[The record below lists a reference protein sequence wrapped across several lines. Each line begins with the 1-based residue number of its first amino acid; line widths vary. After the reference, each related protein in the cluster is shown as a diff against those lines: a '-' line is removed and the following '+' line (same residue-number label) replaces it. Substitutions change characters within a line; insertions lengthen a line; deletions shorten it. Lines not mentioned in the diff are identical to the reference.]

1 MYYVLLL
8 SNCKISTIIK
18 CASLKCKPLI
28 FIWNQQ
34 VNSFSFTCLFYHNWR
49 CSVPLTDI
57 IRQSLPQKHLI
68 LKVLLCETEPDQT
81 IPKIAKHGYNLIYL
95 MKQIQLKHYFLTGYM
110 CLFTIYPYI
119 KLQIMKAAAQFK
131 HSLLTGC
138 LIEVEQQPY
147 LMEPCGSEH
156 ILDLTVLPQRSDRQ
170 VSDLQLDI
178 RRMLCKGQLW
188 HKKQTCTT
196 GTQVKVKSLINND
209 ILFFLVSFRHA
220 KWMFR
225 FSKCNSLNTCKNRYY
240 TSFSGMQC
248 WKQFMTNICLCMDF
262 PTF

>member
-1 MYYVLLL
+1 M
-8 SNCKISTIIK
+8 
-18 CASLKCKPLI
+18 
-28 FIWNQQ
+28 
-34 VNSFSFTCLFYHNWR
+34 NSFSFTCLFYHNWR

-57 IRQSLPQKHLI
+57 IRQFLPQKHLI
-68 LKVLLCETEPDQT
+68 LKVLLCETEPET
-81 IPKIAKHGYNLIYL
+81 IPKIAKHGYSLIYL
-95 MKQIQLKHYFLTGYM
+95 MIWTQLKHYFLWVHVSFYN
-110 CLFTIYPYI
+110 LSL

-196 GTQVKVKSLINND
+196 QVKVNSLINNNF
-209 ILFFLVSFRHA
+209 LFFCEFQ
-220 KWMFR
+220 
-225 FSKCNSLNTCKNRYY
+225 TCKVNV
-240 TSFSGMQC
+240 
-248 WKQFMTNICLCMDF
+248 
-262 PTF
+262 

>member
-1 MYYVLLL
+1 
-8 SNCKISTIIK
+8 
-18 CASLKCKPLI
+18 
-28 FIWNQQ
+28 
-34 VNSFSFTCLFYHNWR
+34 
-49 CSVPLTDI
+49 
-57 IRQSLPQKHLI
+57 
-68 LKVLLCETEPDQT
+68 
-81 IPKIAKHGYNLIYL
+81 
-95 MKQIQLKHYFLTGYM
+95 
-110 CLFTIYPYI
+110 
-119 KLQIMKAAAQFK
+119 MKAAAQFK

-196 GTQVKVKSLINND
+196 GTQVNVKSLINND

-220 KWMFR
+220 KWMFK

-240 TSFSGMQC
+240 TSFPGMQC
-248 WKQFMTNICLCMDF
+248 WKQFFTNICLG
-262 PTF
+262 TFYNLFKQTGLNNLIFCVL

>member
-1 MYYVLLL
+1 
-8 SNCKISTIIK
+8 
-18 CASLKCKPLI
+18 
-28 FIWNQQ
+28 
-34 VNSFSFTCLFYHNWR
+34 
-49 CSVPLTDI
+49 
-57 IRQSLPQKHLI
+57 
-68 LKVLLCETEPDQT
+68 
-81 IPKIAKHGYNLIYL
+81 
-95 MKQIQLKHYFLTGYM
+95 
-110 CLFTIYPYI
+110 
-119 KLQIMKAAAQFK
+119 MKAAAQFK

-196 GTQVKVKSLINND
+196 QVKVNSLINNNFL
-209 ILFFLVSFRHA
+209 LFFWWVSD
-220 KWMFR
+220 MQ
-225 FSKCNSLNTCKNRYY
+225 SECLDSVNVTCKNRYC

-248 WKQFMTNICLCMDF
+248 WKQFMTNICLR
-262 PTF
+262 TFQPFQADRLKPP